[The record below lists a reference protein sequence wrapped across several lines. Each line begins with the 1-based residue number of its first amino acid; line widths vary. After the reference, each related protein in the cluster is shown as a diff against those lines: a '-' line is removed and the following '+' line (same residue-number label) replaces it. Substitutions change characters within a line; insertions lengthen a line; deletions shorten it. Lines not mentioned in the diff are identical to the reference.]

1 MLLLLLPLR
10 FDMLDPASYLHLSLV
25 VILVVID
32 DFLHTQSHLLVVTEC
47 LGELGTSQLDS

>member
-10 FDMLDPASYLHLSLV
+10 LDMLDPASYLHLSLV

>member
-10 FDMLDPASYLHLSLV
+10 LDMIDPASYLYFGLV

-32 DFLHTQSHLLVVTEC
+32 DFLHTQSHLLVVAES
-47 LGELGTSQLDS
+47 LGELGTSHLDS